1 MLAKALREARRKKG
15 WSVLHLSNRTGVSQ
29 KAIEQIEDG
38 SPSYVPSEGN
48 TALLAQA
55 LRVPVGTLIA
65 ERDRLVE
72 RLRQRAHEAAN
83 GPKGES
89 T

>member
-1 MLAKALREARRKKG
+1 MLAEAVRETRRKKG
-15 WSVLHLSNRTGVSQ
+15 WSILHLSKRSGVSQ
-29 KAIEQIEDG
+29 GAIEQIEYG

-48 TALLAQA
+48 TALLAEA
-55 LRVPVGTLIA
+55 LRMPAAALLD

-72 RLRQRAHEAAN
+72 LLHHRPYEA
-83 GPKGES
+83 GKDSRGVS

>member
-1 MLAKALREARRKKG
+1 MLAQALREARRKKG
-15 WSVLHLSNRTGVSQ
+15 FSVLYLSKRSGVSLRV
-29 KAIEQIEDG
+29 IEQIESG

-48 TALLAQA
+48 TMLLAEA
-55 LRVPVGTLIA
+55 LRMPVGSLLA

-72 RLRQRAHEAAN
+72 RLAHRGGQGA
-83 GPKGES
+83 S

>member
-1 MLAKALREARRKKG
+1 MLAEVLREARRKRG
-15 WSVLHLSNRTGVSQ
+15 CSLLHLSKRSGVPRGV
-29 KAIEQIEDG
+29 IEQIESA

-48 TALLAQA
+48 TALLAEA
-55 LRVPVGTLIA
+55 LRMPAGALLT

-72 RLRQRAHEAAN
+72 LLHHRAYEAAKDSR
-83 GPKGES
+83 GAS